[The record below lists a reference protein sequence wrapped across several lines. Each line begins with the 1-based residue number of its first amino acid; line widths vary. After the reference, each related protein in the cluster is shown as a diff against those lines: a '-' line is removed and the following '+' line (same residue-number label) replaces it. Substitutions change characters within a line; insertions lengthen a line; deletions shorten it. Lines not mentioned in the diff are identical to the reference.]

1 MESFTYQAL
10 AIRICF
16 GSGRFDDLAAEAG
29 RLDMQ
34 RVLVLTTPTKRHLGE
49 EVAQRLGPLS
59 AGIFDQCRPH
69 VPLETADAARAAAA
83 DVAADGIVAI
93 GGGSTI
99 GHGKAIKLERDVKL
113 LHVVTTYSGS
123 EMTHAQGFTTLGRKR
138 LINDKRMLADTVI
151 YDPDLTVDLP
161 AEVSGPSG
169 MNAMA
174 HCVEALYGPNRSPV
188 SSLMALA
195 GIRALAGALPV
206 VVREPHNIAA
216 RSDALYGAWISG
228 LSLGAGMGLHHNVAH
243 VLGGTFGLP
252 HALAH
257 TLALPHTVAY
267 NHGAVADEMM
277 RLAAALEAKD
287 APAGLYDLAQSLG
300 IDMRLSALGFSSD
313 KLDEAAQIVVEH
325 AGANPRPAEF
335 APVRALLEDALHG
348 RRPSALD

>member
-10 AIRICF
+10 PIRICF
-16 GSGRFDDLAAEAG
+16 GNGRFNDIAREAE
-29 RLDMQ
+29 RLEMQ
-34 RVLVLTTPTKRHLGE
+34 RVLVLTTPRKRHLGE
-49 EVAQRLGPLS
+49 EVAERLGPLT

-83 DVAADGIVAI
+83 AAAADGIVAI

-99 GHGKAIKLERDVKL
+99 GHGKAIKLEREVKL
-113 LHVVTTYSGS
+113 VHVVTTYSGS
-123 EMTHAQGFTTLGRKR
+123 EMTHAQGFTSQGRKR
-138 LINDKRMLADTVI
+138 LINDRRMLADTVI
-151 YDPDLTVDLP
+151 YDPVLTLDLP

-188 SSLMALA
+188 SSLMALQ
-195 GIRALAGALPV
+195 GIGALARALPV
-206 VVREPHNIAA
+206 VVAEPHNIAA
-216 RSDALYGAWISG
+216 RGDALYGAWISG

-257 TLALPHTVAY
+257 ALLLPHTAAY
-267 NHGAVADEMM
+267 NYDAVADEMM
-277 RLAAALEAKD
+277 RLAAALEAED
-287 APAGLYDLAQSLG
+287 APSGLYDLAQSLG
-300 IDMRLSALGFSSD
+300 IDMRLSALGFQEND
-313 KLDEAAQIVVEH
+313 LDEAAKIVVEQ
-325 AGANPRPAEF
+325 AGANPRPVEF
-335 APVRALLEDALHG
+335 SGVGALLEDALHG